1 MKKKELGVVS
11 MIEEEE
17 VPFGDPPRMYNYRCQ
32 QCSFE
37 SEMNEAN
44 VYAAYGWTKK
54 RTKTS
59 DDETVPVLE
68 CPKCSKNSFVCV
80 D

>member
-1 MKKKELGVVS
+1 

-17 VPFGDPPRMYNYRCQ
+17 VPFGAPPRMYNYRCQ
-32 QCSFE
+32 QCSFG

-44 VYAAYGWTKK
+44 VDAAYGWTKK

-59 DDETVPVLE
+59 DGETVPVLE
-68 CPKCSKNSFVCV
+68 CPKCSKKSFICV